1 MVPKKE
7 GVIMQ
12 EVINA
17 TDVRR
22 DWGSF
27 IDNVVRFKPS
37 LVKRNRDY
45 LAAISLEHLEAVL
58 TPYRFTLEYKK
69 EVDGSISGS
78 LKEMDILANA
88 ATLDALKI
96 EIAKELVEYAQE
108 YMDEFDKYYR
118 APNRKPHFPYILR
131 VLIQNNEDAVE
142 GLLDA

>member
-1 MVPKKE
+1 MLGKKE

-12 EVINA
+12 RVINA
-17 TDVRR
+17 TDVRK
-22 DWGSF
+22 DWGNF
-27 IDNVVRFKPS
+27 IDHVVRFKPS

-58 TPYRFTLEYKK
+58 TPYRFTLEYEE

-78 LKEMDILANA
+78 LKELDILANA
-88 ATLDALKI
+88 ASLEALKT
-96 EIAKELVEYAQE
+96 EIVKELISYAQE
-108 YMDEFDKYYR
+108 YMDEFDLYYG

-131 VLIQNNEDAVE
+131 VIIQKNEDSVR

>member
-7 GVIMQ
+7 GVIME

-27 IDNVVRFKPS
+27 IDNVVRFKLS

-45 LAAISLEHLEAVL
+45 LAAISLEHFEVVL
-58 TPYRFTLEYKK
+58 SPYRFTLEYEK
-69 EVDGSISGS
+69 EADGSFSGS
-78 LKEMDILANA
+78 LKELDILANA
-88 ATLDALKI
+88 SSLEALKT
-96 EIAKELVEYAQE
+96 EIAKELIEYAQE
-108 YMDEFDKYYR
+108 YMDEFDKYYG
-118 APNRKPHFPYILR
+118 APNRKPHFPYVMR
-131 VLIQNNEDAVE
+131 VLIQKNEDAVR